1 MAIGIGALQEKAII
15 NNAQIVPGK
24 IIPFCIVFDHRA
36 LDFGDV
42 APLIKKMDSI
52 FQKPDIIHTW

>member
-1 MAIGIGALQEKAII
+1 MAIGIGALQEKPVVYNSRITLR
-15 NNAQIVPGK
+15 K

-42 APLIKKMDSI
+42 AVLINKMDSI
-52 FQKPDIIHTW
+52 FRHPDIIHTW